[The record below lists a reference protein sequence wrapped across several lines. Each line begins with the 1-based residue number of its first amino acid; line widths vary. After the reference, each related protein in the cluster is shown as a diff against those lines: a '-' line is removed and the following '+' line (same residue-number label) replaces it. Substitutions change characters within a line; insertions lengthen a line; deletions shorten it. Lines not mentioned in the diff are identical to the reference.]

1 MRLRSLSLAVATAL
15 TASLAVLVGPAPA
28 QAASSGVNDF
38 TCTPSAAHPRPV
50 VLLHGL
56 GGNAEGNVGPLANSL
71 AGQGY
76 CAFML
81 TYGLRVPGIPV
92 GGTIDIDESAREI
105 GDFIDRVLTA
115 TKAAKVD
122 IVGHSE
128 GGFQSLYVP
137 KVHGYAPK
145 VGRVVALAPPA
156 HGTTFGGLIS
166 VADATGLRLLVDQI
180 LPLGCPACDQLI
192 RGGAAVQKLN
202 TGPIAQPGVKYTI
215 IATRTDLL
223 VTPHES
229 RLLGTEETAFVKEPG
244 VTNYYVQD
252 KCPFASGAPGE
263 LTNAPRLSAH
273 PVGHI
278 GLAYDSGVTTMVSN
292 ALDPATAKPVRC
304 SFGLP
309 F

>member
-1 MRLRSLSLAVATAL
+1 MRLRSLSLAIATAM
-15 TASLAVLVGPAPA
+15 TASLAVLAGPAPA

-38 TCTPSAAHPRPV
+38 SCQPSAAHPRPV

-56 GGNAEGNVGPLANSL
+56 GGNAEGNVGPLANTL
-71 AGQGY
+71 AAKGY

-81 TYGLRVPGIPV
+81 TYGLRVPEIPV
-92 GGTIDIDESAREI
+92 GGTIDIDTSAREI
-105 GDFIDRVLTA
+105 GAFIDRVLA
-115 TKAAKVD
+115 STKAAKVD

-137 KVHGYAPK
+137 KVRGYAPK
-145 VGRVVALAPPA
+145 VGKVVALAPPA
-156 HGTTFGGLIS
+156 HGTTFGGLVS

-192 RGGAAVQKLN
+192 TGGSAVQRLN
-202 TGPIAQPGVKYTI
+202 DGPIAQPGVKYTI

-229 RLLGTEETAFVKEPG
+229 RLLGTAETAFVKEPG
-244 VTNYYVQD
+244 VTNLYVQD
-252 KCPFASGAPGE
+252 KCP
-263 LTNAPRLSAH
+263 LD

-278 GLAYDSGVTTMVSN
+278 GLAYDSGVTTMVTN
-292 ALDPATAKPVRC
+292 ALDPATAKPVSC
-304 SFGLP
+304 TFGLP